1 MVACLVWGIT
11 WATTRTQTAGK
22 LAGILSSAW
31 LLFRLDST
39 RVLKF
44 LFSNVSLKGR
54 PMNLQSMIENG
65 LTALINKQFPN
76 QTPAQAAIVTAA
88 VTANTQLALLV
99 VEIEGAKLLA
109 TKYPQ
114 LATALQQIVG
124 ITA

>member
-1 MVACLVWGIT
+1 
-11 WATTRTQTAGK
+11 
-22 LAGILSSAW
+22 
-31 LLFRLDST
+31 
-39 RVLKF
+39 
-44 LFSNVSLKGR
+44 
-54 PMNLQSMIENG
+54 MNLQSMIENG